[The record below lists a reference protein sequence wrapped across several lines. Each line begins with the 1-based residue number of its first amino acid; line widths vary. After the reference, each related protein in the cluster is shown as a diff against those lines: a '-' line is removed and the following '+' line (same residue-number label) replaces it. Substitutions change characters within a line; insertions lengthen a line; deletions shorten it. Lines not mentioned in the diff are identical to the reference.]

1 MQDREIRDIPLVVF
15 VSFND
20 PDIELNW
27 RYVKADIFQRPA
39 QGPLPLA
46 SVLWDPRYN
55 LGLQGF
61 EQGYIAEIQNRKYD
75 VGKPT
80 FQNIAQFM
88 ENSTF

>member
-39 QGPLPLA
+39 
-46 SVLWDPRYN
+46 
-55 LGLQGF
+55 
-61 EQGYIAEIQNRKYD
+61 
-75 VGKPT
+75 
-80 FQNIAQFM
+80 
-88 ENSTF
+88 